1 MFVAANTQNKIILL
15 LETAQTI
22 SWSGAPLFKPGFVTI
37 CVCNIESEISMSG
50 KWFMQRRRTQ
60 HYEQGGHNQS
70 WSQSK
75 QGYLEKQYQGTV
87 GKHWNLL
94 GSNCQGFYDMY
105 LKKANKKRQI
115 WSRQGTGNMYIIY
128 KQLTSD
134 GLLRKLYSQL
144 PGWNPVCPLETK
156 KNFHI
161 LSWSHIDTHTLDHRL
176 WCQGAWEESSGNLH
190 SHGS

>member
-1 MFVAANTQNKIILL
+1 MFFSHHRCLRMFVAANTKIRSFYSWRLHRQYPDQVPLYSSLDLL
-15 LETAQTI
+15 
-22 SWSGAPLFKPGFVTI
+22 PYI

-50 KWFMQRRRTQ
+50 KWFMQRRPTQ

-156 KNFHI
+156 TNFHI
-161 LSWSHIDTHTLDHRL
+161 
-176 WCQGAWEESSGNLH
+176 
-190 SHGS
+190 